1 MEGEGD
7 EEMEEPKPEEVKLT
21 GPQLKVARLWEMG
34 FDEEMVKEA
43 LERYDYNEELA
54 TNFLLGG

>member
-1 MEGEGD
+1 
-7 EEMEEPKPEEVKLT
+7 
-21 GPQLKVARLWEMG
+21 MG